1 MKKNIDMTVGSPF
14 KIILFFT
21 LPLVCNYVLQQLYA
35 LADSMIVALT
45 LNKDAVTGVNL
56 TGSLS
61 FLVLGFAS
69 GCSAGFGTLLA
80 QYVGAKDEEK
90 MRKSFFSFIFLTA
103 VIAFILTL
111 IAVPSARSV
120 LILLQTNEQ
129 YLDYS
134 TVYIQAIFAGIIFT
148 MFYNLASQ
156 VLLAMG
162 DSKSP
167 LIILIVSAILN
178 ICLNCL
184 LFITDWTVAWAG
196 WATVISQGIAALV
209 GFIVLLKKFPILK
222 PKKTDMKIT
231 ASFAGKHLAMGL
243 PMAFQFSITAIGCM
257 IQQRAFNLF
266 PPEIA
271 MGQSTGSKINA
282 VADTGILAALG
293 ATMATYCGQNYGAK
307 RFDRLRKG
315 VVAGFAVGGILVFVS
330 IVGVFICTPFVA
342 KLLLPNAS
350 EAVYSYV
357 QTYTTINSL
366 FFPFLLLV
374 YFFRNALQGI
384 GKSVVASFGGVIE
397 LLARTVCAFTLAKIS
412 FPLASLSN
420 PSAWITAGL
429 FFIIMYLYYLK
440 SMMKSEKGQVIK

>member
-14 KIILFFT
+14 KIILLFT

-56 TGSLS
+56 TGSLN

-90 MRKSFFSFIFLTA
+90 MRKSFFTSICLTVA
-103 VIAFILTL
+103 ISLLLTL
-111 IAVPSARSV
+111 IAVPAARSV
-120 LILLQTNEQ
+120 LILLETNEQ

-167 LIILIVSAILN
+167 LIILIISAVLN
-178 ICLNCL
+178 LCLNCL

-196 WATVISQGIAALV
+196 WATVISQGVAAVV
-209 GFIVLLKKFPILK
+209 GFIVLLKKFPVLK
-222 PKKTDMKIT
+222 PQKSDMKVT
-231 ASFAGKHLAMGL
+231 AIFARKHLAMGL

-266 PPEIA
+266 PPEYA

-282 VADTGILAALG
+282 VADTGILAAFG

-315 VVAGFAVGGILVFVS
+315 VFAGFTVGGILVFVS
-330 IVGVFICTPFVA
+330 IAGVFAFTPIVA
-342 KLLLPNAS
+342 KFLLPNAT
-350 EAVYSYV
+350 EEVYGYV
-357 QTYTTINSL
+357 QMYTTINSL

-384 GKSVVASFGGVIE
+384 GKTVIASFGGVIE

-420 PSAWITAGL
+420 PSAWITAGV
-429 FFIIMYLYYLK
+429 FFIVMYLYYLK
-440 SMMKSEKGQVIK
+440 RMVKAEQVLLIK